1 MHFKF
6 ATITVTDM
14 DESLAFYRKVLGLEL
29 KEKISPKEGM
39 TIAFLTD
46 DRGGALELIGY
57 DKIYEGEAQNQ
68 RVSLAYEVEDLKECI
83 SRLAVDG
90 IEIKR
95 GPVEAEGGVRFLF
108 IEDPSGIEIELI
120 EGFSLE

>member
-14 DESLAFYRKVLGLEL
+14 DASLAFYEKVLGLKL
-29 KEKISPKEGM
+29 HQKISPKDGM
-39 TIAFLTD
+39 TIAFMVD

-57 DKIYEGEAQNQ
+57 NEIYEGEATNQ
-68 RVSLAYEVEDLKECI
+68 RVSLAYEVESLKECI
-83 SRLAVDG
+83 SRLAVDD

-108 IEDPSGIEIELI
+108 IEDPNGIEIELI
-120 EGFSLE
+120 EGFSLA